1 MFHTLMFHIACMP
14 KFCLSLKQ
22 LPQAKTEV
30 LPVVN
35 GRNLLVFFD
44 VVSRDFV
51 SFDDGVELCHVVV
64 VPHGVLQVTEP
75 TLPQ

>member
-1 MFHTLMFHIACMP
+1 MKIFLTRLR
-14 KFCLSLKQ
+14 KFYLSLEL